1 VYILIINGPTI
12 SNKITHTITILA
24 NAKGKRVLLDK
35 PFETEMN
42 SLILLNPLRKN
53 SNVINIED
61 MNINSI
67 YIVLL
72 KKYSKIVLLKKY
84 SKILTFFKSTIYMTS
99 TYSISFPI
107 VDYGTFNGTFI
118 VNNSTNI
125 IESFY
130 DNTNPNVNIVRTIVS
145 TECAFTGNTYTED
158 PINLSCI
165 IVNPATS
172 VNPYTYMLLRIT
184 YNIMKIPPTLIQVY
198 GYNDGTC
205 SLTSGVN
212 TTYTINYI
220 PEPTPTP
227 PNPTPSNRFG
237 LKQICCSIYSDNALV
252 YYKPHSLATA
262 GSGTVKNSR
271 KKARKT

>member
-1 VYILIINGPTI
+1 
-12 SNKITHTITILA
+12 
-24 NAKGKRVLLDK
+24 
-35 PFETEMN
+35 
-42 SLILLNPLRKN
+42 
-53 SNVINIED
+53 
-61 MNINSI
+61 
-67 YIVLL
+67 
-72 KKYSKIVLLKKY
+72 
-84 SKILTFFKSTIYMTS
+84 MTS

-107 VDYGTFNGTFI
+107 VDYGIFNGTFI

-130 DNTNPNVNIVRTIVS
+130 DNTNPNVDIVRTIVN
-145 TECAFTGNTYTED
+145 TECIFINNTYTED
-158 PINLSCI
+158 PINLFCI

-172 VNPYTYMLLRIT
+172 VPYMLLRIT
-184 YNIMKIPPTLIQVY
+184 YDITRIPPTLFQVY

-205 SLTSGVN
+205 TTQTAVN

-227 PNPTPSNRFG
+227 PTPTPTPSNRFG

>member
-1 VYILIINGPTI
+1 M
-12 SNKITHTITILA
+12 A
-24 NAKGKRVLLDK
+24 
-35 PFETEMN
+35 
-42 SLILLNPLRKN
+42 
-53 SNVINIED
+53 
-61 MNINSI
+61 
-67 YIVLL
+67 
-72 KKYSKIVLLKKY
+72 
-84 SKILTFFKSTIYMTS
+84 S

-107 VDYGTFNGTFI
+107 VNYGIFNGTFI

-130 DNTNPNVNIVRTIVS
+130 DNTNPNVDIVRTIVN
-145 TECAFTGNTYTED
+145 TECISNNNTYTED
-158 PINLSCI
+158 PINLFCV

-172 VNPYTYMLLRIT
+172 VPYMLLRIT
-184 YNIMKIPPTLIQVY
+184 YNITSIPPTLTQVY
-198 GYNDGTC
+198 VYNNGTC
-205 SLTSGVN
+205 RLSRGEN

-220 PEPTPTP
+220 PEPTPTPPTP

>member
-1 VYILIINGPTI
+1 
-12 SNKITHTITILA
+12 
-24 NAKGKRVLLDK
+24 
-35 PFETEMN
+35 
-42 SLILLNPLRKN
+42 
-53 SNVINIED
+53 
-61 MNINSI
+61 
-67 YIVLL
+67 
-72 KKYSKIVLLKKY
+72 
-84 SKILTFFKSTIYMTS
+84 MTS

-107 VDYGTFNGTFI
+107 VNYGTFNGTFI

-130 DNTNPNVNIVRTIVS
+130 DNTNPNVNIVRTIVGP
-145 TECAFTGNTYTED
+145 ECAFRNNTYTED
-158 PINLSCI
+158 PINLFCL

-172 VNPYTYMLLRIT
+172 VPYMILRIT
-184 YNIMKIPPTLIQVY
+184 YNDQLIPPTLEQLY
-198 GYNDGTC
+198 SYNNGTC
-205 SLTSGVN
+205 GSVSMDFF
-212 TTYTINYI
+212 TTYTINSI

-227 PNPTPSNRFG
+227 PTPTPTPSNRFG